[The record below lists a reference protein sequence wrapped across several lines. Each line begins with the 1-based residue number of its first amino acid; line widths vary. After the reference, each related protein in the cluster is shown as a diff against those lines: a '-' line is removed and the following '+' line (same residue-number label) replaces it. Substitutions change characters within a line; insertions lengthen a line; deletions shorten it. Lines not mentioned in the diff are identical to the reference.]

1 VALGRSSASRRLAIG
16 IAFAVA
22 ASAALIV
29 TYIFLDEAVPR
40 LTGYSLPTGWLIL
53 IEAVF
58 AIIIGYLFARAL
70 GRAVETRFEGTPA
83 SRHTSTVRFTI
94 NIIIG
99 LIVLAVIFSIFGV
112 SPTSILFGGAVVGLI
127 VGLAGQT
134 ALGNLF
140 AGFVLIFVQPFAPGD
155 RISLVSS
162 NWAVIPPSYAHEA
175 VYPQYTGVVRDIGLF
190 YTVLELEGG
199 RPTHVANQLVITAL
213 IINSSQSRVF
223 THRIRMTFPLGVP
236 VRMVE
241 EAAHAPDLLLPI
253 DGHVVQDARLE
264 IAELGPQSWDGVII
278 LRTEEP
284 AEERVRD
291 AVIRRV
297 LSHVSSDST

>member
-1 VALGRSSASRRLAIG
+1 MLVTDIALAI
-16 IAFAVA
+16 A
-22 ASAALIV
+22 AAAALIV
-29 TYIFLDEAVPR
+29 IYTFLDEAIPR
-40 LTGYSLPTGWLIL
+40 LFGYTIPSGWLVV
-53 IEAVF
+53 IETIF
-58 AIIIGYLFARAL
+58 AIVIGYLFARAL
-70 GRAVETRFEGTPA
+70 GRAVEAYFEGTPSA
-83 SRHTSTVRFTI
+83 RHTSGVKWAI
-94 NIIIG
+94 NIVIG
-99 LIVLAVIFSIFGV
+99 LVILAVIFSIFGV
-112 SPTSILFGGAVVGLI
+112 SAASILFGGTVVGLVI
-127 VGLAGQT
+127 GLAGQA

-162 NWAVIPPSYAHEA
+162 NWAVLAPSYAHEA

-236 VRMVE
+236 VRVVE
-241 EAAHAPDLLLPI
+241 EAARTPDFLGAI
-253 DGHVVQDARLE
+253 NGHVVQEAHLE
-264 IAELGPQSWDGVII
+264 IADLGPQSWDGVIVI
-278 LRTEEP
+278 RTEEP
-284 AEERVRD
+284 SDDPVRD

-297 LSHVSSDST
+297 LSHVSNLAV